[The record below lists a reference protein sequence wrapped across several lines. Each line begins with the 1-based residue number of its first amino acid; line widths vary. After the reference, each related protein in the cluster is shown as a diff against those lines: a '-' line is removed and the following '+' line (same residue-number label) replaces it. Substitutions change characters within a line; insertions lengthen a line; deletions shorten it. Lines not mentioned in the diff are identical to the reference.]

1 MPKCSCTNSTFGR
14 LSGPVERSIF
24 WGTPMSQLGQ
34 NRKYSLRADDVRSTP
49 ESGLK
54 SDIGPCPKSANN
66 GSRQPCLMTS
76 SASCRRANFKTV
88 TNEPSRKS
96 FRVDSDR
103 GVAALQLQGGHL
115 RPEAHNLQA
124 AARAAFA
131 QSAEAA
137 PTIAGG
143 YVPALR
149 ALRPIVRDKR
159 ATRRY
164 IHKGGHNPGAGE
176 QLGVGS
182 AAQRRNRVKKTA
194 KPRTIATKAKLEDRV
209 GWHALPAAACRGLP
223 LDSRRTRVHNQAC

>member
-1 MPKCSCTNSTFGR
+1 MCRNGLVLRCEKPES
-14 LSGPVERSIF
+14 
-24 WGTPMSQLGQ
+24 PMSQLGQ
-34 NRKYSLRADDVRSTP
+34 TEKNSVRAYVFRFALELGHCSTQ
-49 ESGLK
+49 SACLK
-54 SDIGPCPKSANN
+54 RANN

-76 SASCRRANFKTV
+76 SASCRRATFKTV

-103 GVAALQLQGGHL
+103 GVAGLQLQGGHL
-115 RPEAHNLQA
+115 RPGAHNLQA

-176 QLGVGS
+176 QLGVAS

-209 GWHALPAAACRGLP
+209 GWHALPAAACRGLH